1 MIDMIGM
8 LYAAWRQN
16 LECGDKSRAVRGSR
30 HRFLSAP
37 YAETHLV
44 STPSRLPQRR
54 SVGTKRNRRS
64 VSTKRALRFLVLST
78 DLRRFFF
85 FVFDRRMGGTSVC
98 SSAGKQTLAPPGAPR
113 AQIPRTGIS
122 IGLSQQCGRPRP
134 QQRVLQKA
142 GAHTCSVS
150 DFIFDMVDMID
161 MIDTIWTSRLPRI
174 ARRESG
180 AATRAQRGSCHRTP
194 NFSATPCAAQQSC

>member
-1 MIDMIGM
+1 M
-8 LYAAWRQN
+8 
-16 LECGDKSRAVRGSR
+16 VRV
-30 HRFLSAP
+30 F
-37 YAETHLV
+37 Y
-44 STPSRLPQRR
+44 PQIFCF
-54 SVGTKRNRRS
+54 
-64 VSTKRALRFLVLST
+64 A
-78 DLRRFFF
+78 
-85 FVFDRRMGGTSVC
+85 RRMGGTSVC

-194 NFSATPCAAQQSC
+194 NFPPRHARHNLLRPRSGKSCQSCQSCQKKHPAFHQKRIILAPPCH

>member
-1 MIDMIGM
+1 M
-8 LYAAWRQN
+8 
-16 LECGDKSRAVRGSR
+16 
-30 HRFLSAP
+30 
-37 YAETHLV
+37 
-44 STPSRLPQRR
+44 
-54 SVGTKRNRRS
+54 
-64 VSTKRALRFLVLST
+64 T
-78 DLRRFFF
+78 DCSF
-85 FVFDRRMGGTSVC
+85 FVRRMGGTSVC

-194 NFSATPCAAQQSC
+194 NCVRPVLWAAFTPPGKQTRAPPGAPLEALAGCTPSVATALPPASMQPRAAIGRGGS

>member
-1 MIDMIGM
+1 M
-8 LYAAWRQN
+8 
-16 LECGDKSRAVRGSR
+16 
-30 HRFLSAP
+30 
-37 YAETHLV
+37 
-44 STPSRLPQRR
+44 
-54 SVGTKRNRRS
+54 
-64 VSTKRALRFLVLST
+64 T
-78 DLRRFFF
+78 DCSF
-85 FVFDRRMGGTSVC
+85 FVRRMGGTSVC

-194 NFSATPCAAQQSC
+194 NCARPSSVGGVYAAPVAPKSLRLRVSALKKEPNNERT

>member
-113 AQIPRTGIS
+113 AWMPYTFTAQRFACMGSSAHETRARCPCHTSAPLRLCVKKRSTFCGR
-122 IGLSQQCGRPRP
+122 GRPR
-134 QQRVLQKA
+134 
-142 GAHTCSVS
+142 
-150 DFIFDMVDMID
+150 
-161 MIDTIWTSRLPRI
+161 SRLRTHK
-174 ARRESG
+174 
-180 AATRAQRGSCHRTP
+180 TRTRLACSLSLTDCL
-194 NFSATPCAAQQSC
+194 

>member
-54 SVGTKRNRRS
+54 SVSTRCVGRSVGTKC
-64 VSTKRALRFLVLST
+64 ALRFLVLST

-85 FVFDRRMGGTSVC
+85 LSLTAGWEGRASARPRVSRRLPLPALRAPGCRTRSQRSGSRAWAVPPMKHGQDARATPLRLCV
-98 SSAGKQTLAPPGAPR
+98 SALKKRSTFCGR
-113 AQIPRTGIS
+113 
-122 IGLSQQCGRPRP
+122 GRPR
-134 QQRVLQKA
+134 
-142 GAHTCSVS
+142 
-150 DFIFDMVDMID
+150 
-161 MIDTIWTSRLPRI
+161 SRLRTHK
-174 ARRESG
+174 
-180 AATRAQRGSCHRTP
+180 TRTRLACSLSLTDCL
-194 NFSATPCAAQQSC
+194 